1 MKIIVVILAVI
12 LTISIGYYFIQHYDS
27 INFKGDFILEF
38 AIGFGVFFAL
48 WSAVLRTKYFYS
60 TFEHELTHLLVG
72 LLFLKKPVGF
82 KATSQEGGVV
92 TLYGGN
98 FVITLAPY
106 FLPTLSFLL
115 LPLYLV
121 IQPTFYPYFFGI
133 LGFLTSYHILST
145 LQEFRYTQP
154 DIQKAGPVF
163 STFFLIFSNL
173 LFYGMILMFLD
184 RRFTGIGQFLKE
196 IVMNYQVVVGIIKGI

>member
-1 MKIIVVILAVI
+1 MKIVVGILAVV
-12 LTISIGYYFIQHYDS
+12 LTISIVFYFIQNYDE
-27 INFKGDFILEF
+27 INVKGDYFKEF
-38 AIGFGVFFAL
+38 AIGFGVFFIL
-48 WSAVLRTKYFYS
+48 WIGVLRKKYFYS

-82 KATSQEGGVV
+82 KATAREGGVV

-98 FVITLAPY
+98 FIITLAPY

-133 LGFLTSYHILST
+133 LGFLTSYHIFST
-145 LQEFRYTQP
+145 IQEFRYTQP
-154 DIQKAGPVF
+154 DIRKAGPVF
-163 STFFLIFSNL
+163 STVFLIFANI
-173 LFYGMILMFLD
+173 LFYGMILFFLD
-184 RRFTGIGQFLKE
+184 RRFAGIGEFLKE
-196 IVMNYQVVVGIIKGI
+196 IVMNYKVVVEAIKGI